1 MDDFYLIL
9 SSKEDIL
16 LYPDNTAS
24 NFKCRLPLIELELEN
39 WVVGVVDFLSSKP
52 TIDHAF
58 ICSGIVQSSY
68 KSRKKINV
76 MSIVKKSGEFFKLSS
91 NIIYHNL
98 SNENLN
104 EISISI
110 KDLEMT
116 DVVFSDKNTPTILL
130 LHFKKT

>member
-9 SSKEDIL
+9 SSKEDLL
-16 LYPDNTAS
+16 LYPDNTPS

-39 WVVGVVDFLSSKP
+39 WVVGVVDFLSPKP
-52 TIDHAF
+52 SIDYAF
-58 ICSGIVQSSY
+58 LCSGIVQSSY

-76 MSIVKKSGEFFKLSS
+76 MSIVKKSSDVFKLSS

-104 EISISI
+104 EISITI
-110 KDLEMT
+110 KDLQMT
-116 DVVFSDKNTPTILL
+116 DVVFSDKNSPTILL